1 MHDDAA
7 RRSTA
12 LARRPERGPEDS
24 VERELEIGVL
34 HHDDRVL
41 AAELEVDVLEVI
53 CGIPHHRDAGLAR
66 AGERN
71 HRDVWMPDE
80 PVADRAA
87 PAVDDVDDPLR
98 NAGFVEQLDEAL
110 PERRCVGRRLE
121 DDRVSGDECGCDLP
135 RGDRNREVPR
145 RDDADDADG
154 HPDRH
159 VELVRELGGRRLAE
173 EAPAF
178 AAHVVA
184 HVDRFLHVAA
194 GLRLDLPH
202 LVGHQ
207 IGDLGLVLV
216 KELREAE
223 EDLAATWSRHES
235 PVLERLFRSSDGT
248 IDVLGARL
256 RERPDELAV
265 GGARAVEGLSRGG
278 IHPRAA
284 DVVLK
289 LSDCR
294 GHAASLKPARQAA
307 GRLPWAG
314 TRSSLAPCRFV

>member
-1 MHDDAA
+1 M
-7 RRSTA
+7 
-12 LARRPERGPEDS
+12 L
-24 VERELEIGVL
+24 
-34 HHDDRVL
+34 
-41 AAELEVDVLEVI
+41 
-53 CGIPHHRDAGLAR
+53 
-66 AGERN
+66 
-71 HRDVWMPDE
+71 DE
-80 PVADRAA
+80 PVADRPA

-110 PERRCVGRRLE
+110 PERGCVCRRLE
-121 DDRVSGDECGCDLP
+121 DDRVSGDERGRDLP
-135 RGDRNREVPR
+135 RGDRDREVPR

-173 EAPAF
+173 EAPAL

-207 IGDLGLVLV
+207 IGDLGLVLE

-265 GGARAVEGLSRGG
+265 GRACRIEGVTGRGVD
-278 IHPRAA
+278 PLAA
-284 DVVLK
+284 DVIL
-289 LSDCR
+289 
-294 GHAASLKPARQAA
+294 
-307 GRLPWAG
+307 
-314 TRSSLAPCRFV
+314 